1 MSNLTRAG
9 CSVAIALVLGCVP
22 LAGAAATDEAPAVV
36 EGEDA
41 VLQAM
46 SQEVERAMQ
55 LWSAAPISPYY
66 LAIETTETQGVM
78 ITGEEGALQ
87 GYSPAHARWVDVD
100 IRIGDPRLDSTHALR
115 SGQDSGGR
123 GGRSVPL
130 GDDVAVLQRSI
141 WREID
146 ERYIE
151 AAERWAKV
159 VSDKQVLVDEEPAD
173 DLAPVE
179 PRQAFHDAAVLQV
192 DTALWEERIRQ
203 ASAVLA
209 ESPVVAD
216 GSVRL
221 AAIASTQRFASSDG
235 TRLRHG
241 RSAYRVMISV
251 DALAEDGTALKLGR
265 YWDAHSTEGLPD
277 GETLIAET
285 RALAQQLADLREAP
299 EEEPYNG
306 PAILTGRASAVF
318 FHEILGH
325 RLEGHRLKRV
335 DDAQTFRNM
344 VGEAILPPFIS
355 VVDDPSLTQAA
366 GQDLNGHYRYDNQGV
381 AGQRTVLVKDG
392 VLVGFLQSRSPVCQG
407 ETSNGHGRRQQG
419 KDSVTRQGNLI
430 IDATQTVS
438 EAKLREKLIRLAQEG
453 GLEYGLLIDEIQGG
467 FTFTGRRIPNAFNVN
482 AVVAWRVFV
491 DGRPDELVRGVDLIG
506 TPLVTFSRI
515 VGAGTEPAVFNGSCG
530 AESGWVPVSA
540 VSPSLLV
547 SQIETQRKA
556 KGQTMPPLLPPP
568 AGVPN
573 ETSLR
578 ESEEEVER

>member
-1 MSNLTRAG
+1 MSDLTR
-9 CSVAIALVLGCVP
+9 IYLLALC
-22 LAGAAATDEAPAVV
+22 LAWAASASADETPVD
-36 EGEDA
+36 EDA

-46 SQEVERAMQ
+46 SQEVERAMEA
-55 LWSAAPISPYY
+55 LAGTPISPYY
-66 LAIETTETQGVM
+66 LAVETTETQGVM

-87 GYSPAHARWVDVD
+87 GHSPAHARWVDVD
-100 IRIGDPRLDSTHALR
+100 IRIGEPKLDSTHALR
-115 SGQDSGGR
+115 SGQDRGGR
-123 GGRSVPL
+123 GGRAMPL

-146 ERYIE
+146 KRYIE

-159 VSDKQVLVDEEPAD
+159 ISDKQVLVEEEPAD

-179 PRQAFHDAAVLQV
+179 SQQVLLEGGQLEV

-216 GSVRL
+216 GLVRL
-221 AAIASTQRFASSDG
+221 AAVASTQRFASSDG

-241 RSAYRVMISV
+241 RTAYRVMIQV
-251 DALAEDGTALKLGR
+251 DALADDGTSLKLSR
-265 YWDAHSTEGLPD
+265 YWDAHSTDGLPD
-277 GETLIAET
+277 GEALIAET
-285 RALAQQLADLREAP
+285 RALAQQLATLREAP

-306 PAILTGRASAVF
+306 PAILTGRAAAVF

-344 VGEAILPPFIS
+344 VGQAILPPFIS
-355 VVDDPSLTQAA
+355 VTDDPSLAQAA
-366 GQDLNGHYRYDNQGV
+366 DQDLNGYYRFDNQGV
-381 AGQRTVLVKDG
+381 TGQRTVLVKDG
-392 VLVGFLQSRSPVCQG
+392 VLVGFLQSRSPVRQG

-430 IDATQTVS
+430 IEASETVPDAQLRDELLRMAE
-438 EAKLREKLIRLAQEG
+438 EA

-482 AVVAWRVFV
+482 AVLAWRVYV

-515 VGAGTEPAVFNGSCG
+515 VRAGDAPAVFNGSCG
-530 AESGWVPVSA
+530 AESGWVPVSG

-568 AGVPN
+568 SNAPDEN
-573 ETSLR
+573 SLR
-578 ESEEEVER
+578 ASAEEAER